1 MVQLTQSCSNTHT
14 RQGSLCAYRLFL
26 EYIKISD
33 GDSLNF
39 ISMSSIL
46 LIFPASLEL
55 SSAHFTLI
63 HGGFPCITRHMFV
76 TLLHNP
82 PPLHSYLPH
91 LHTVPL
97 YSWATAC
104 CIKLS
109 PSPPPPTPPI
119 LSAAASHVPGRPE
132 WFTGQFFLLPCPGLY
147 ISCCDGAPSI
157 IIRLPVLP
165 TALQNF

>member
-109 PSPPPPTPPI
+109 PSPPLLLHPSFQQPPVTFQAGLSDSLGNSSSCLALAYIFHAVTELPP
-119 LSAAASHVPGRPE
+119 L
-132 WFTGQFFLLPCPGLY
+132 
-147 ISCCDGAPSI
+147 
-157 IIRLPVLP
+157 
-165 TALQNF
+165 

>member
-82 PPLHSYLPH
+82 PPPPLVPPPPTHSPTLQ
-91 LHTVPL
+91 LSNSLL
-97 YSWATAC
+97 YKAVT
-104 CIKLS
+104 L
-109 PSPPPPTPPI
+109 PPPPTPPI

-132 WFTGQFFLLPCPGLY
+132 
-147 ISCCDGAPSI
+147 
-157 IIRLPVLP
+157 
-165 TALQNF
+165 